1 MERQPIITE
10 EPQEIAVKMILNPLV
25 LKDLLPD
32 YSFQFQ
38 SGEVSD
44 ESKDMYRE
52 LVEFLNTNEEL
63 AFPDNINSRED
74 YIKGF
79 QRSIALVKLWI
90 DSIYLMK

>member
-10 EPQEIAVKMILNPLV
+10 PEEIAVKMIQNPLV

-38 SGEVSD
+38 SGEVSE
-44 ESKDMYRE
+44 ESKEMYNE

-63 AFPDNINSRED
+63 AFPENINSRED

-79 QRSIALVKLWI
+79 QRAIALTKLWI
-90 DSIYLMK
+90 DSIYLAK